1 VCWLLVLNSVTSTP
15 QWIRKPEPR
24 DMHGRQMQSES
35 DDSAAVRTRSV
46 RHEGILEQIHLDT
59 RLHELWQRLRR
70 KK

>member
-1 VCWLLVLNSVTSTP
+1 
-15 QWIRKPEPR
+15 
-24 DMHGRQMQSES
+24 MHGRQMQSES